1 MKDFKS
7 TLLKPASFE
16 ESGTEIPCVIL
27 GDEAYSLKM
36 YIMKS
41 FARKDFSGEEHVFKY
56 RLSRAR
62 RCVER
67 AFGILTSKLLNKA
80 TEMNVNKAE
89 IIVRYICLLHII
101 IIIIITYLEETT
113 RDPSVL
119 QETVQIHKSHHAKPT
134 SAVDQ
139 SVGPQQEQ

>member
-1 MKDFKS
+1 
-7 TLLKPASFE
+7 
-16 ESGTEIPCVIL
+16 
-27 GDEAYSLKM
+27 
-36 YIMKS
+36 
-41 FARKDFSGEEHVFKY
+41 
-56 RLSRAR
+56 
-62 RCVER
+62 
-67 AFGILTSKLLNKA
+67 
-80 TEMNVNKAE
+80 MNVNKAE

-101 IIIIITYLEETT
+101 IIVTYLEETT